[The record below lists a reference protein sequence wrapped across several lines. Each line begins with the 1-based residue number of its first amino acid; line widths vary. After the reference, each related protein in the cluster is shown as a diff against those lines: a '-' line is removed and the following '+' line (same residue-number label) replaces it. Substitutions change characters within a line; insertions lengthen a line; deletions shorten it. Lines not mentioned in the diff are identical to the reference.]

1 MNETLATQPS
11 DQHNGKI
18 YHIGYRQYGFWQYFL
33 FSDPPLVRLSFGLN
47 VERERIVEGSDVY
60 MDCLVQ
66 AKPKPY
72 KVGTA
77 KLDYIIIYFLHIVF
91 DVWDIFQTEWYL
103 NDVRVDHNLSQGVLV
118 SGTSLVLQR

>member
-1 MNETLATQPS
+1 L
-11 DQHNGKI
+11 KI
-18 YHIGYRQYGFWQYFL
+18 FSL
-33 FSDPPLVRLSFGLN
+33 FSDAPLVRLSFGLN

-77 KLDYIIIYFLHIVF
+77 KRFILSF
-91 DVWDIFQTEWYL
+91 IFYMLYL
-103 NDVRVDHNLSQGVLV
+103 MFEISFRL
-118 SGTSLVLQR
+118 SGT

>member
-1 MNETLATQPS
+1 MNETLATEPS
-11 DQHNGKI
+11 DHPSEKSTVKDTVNTVFENI
-18 YHIGYRQYGFWQYFL
+18 LF

-77 KLDYIIIYFLHIVF
+77 KRNNIYNHSYFTYCL
-91 DVWDIFQTEWYL
+91 
-103 NDVRVDHNLSQGVLV
+103 
-118 SGTSLVLQR
+118 